1 MIPDLFDIVRTNK
14 WTELKQEILRSGMH
28 EMLYLNQ
35 VKAWWVIFWSEHAY
49 IHSFLPHKGSQFFID

>member
-35 VKAWWVIFWSEHAY
+35 VKA
-49 IHSFLPHKGSQFFID
+49 